1 MQHVNV
7 LRHGFT
13 QREREAQHDL
23 EITVLKTWLF
33 NSKYCLVYDTIVNVH
48 NHNVN
53 LFNTCIIK

>member
-13 QREREAQHDL
+13 QRESEAQHDL

-33 NSKYCLVYDTIVNVH
+33 NSKYCLVYDTIVIMY
-48 NHNVN
+48 
-53 LFNTCIIK
+53 IIIMLTFLIHVL

>member
-23 EITVLKTWLF
+23 EITVLKTWLL
-33 NSKYCLVYDTIVNVH
+33 NSKYCLVYDTIVIMY
-48 NHNVN
+48 
-53 LFNTCIIK
+53 IIIMLTFLIHVL

>member
-13 QREREAQHDL
+13 QRESEAQQDL

-33 NSKYCLVYDTIVNVH
+33 NSKYCLVYDTIVIMY
-48 NHNVN
+48 
-53 LFNTCIIK
+53 IIIMLTFLIHVL